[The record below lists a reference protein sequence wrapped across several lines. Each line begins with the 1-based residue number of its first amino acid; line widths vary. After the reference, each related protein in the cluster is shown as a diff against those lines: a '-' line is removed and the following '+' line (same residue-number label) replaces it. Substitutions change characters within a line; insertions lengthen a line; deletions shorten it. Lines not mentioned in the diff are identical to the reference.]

1 MARTLFFV
9 MLISSVVRSQSYR
22 FQRIGLEEGLTQLS
36 VMSIV
41 QDREG
46 FLWFGTWDGL
56 NRYDGYEFVRY
67 RHDPDDS
74 SSLSVNSIICMTE
87 AADGRLWIGT
97 SNRGVNVFERRS
109 GTVIRLPFGSFDELG
124 PSQFA
129 RLDGDTIGLA
139 SKYGLLKY
147 VAGSPLITPVHA
159 GPDAHVASVLRTRS
173 GGLLT
178 VFSRGV
184 RMMSVSGEEMYVPF
198 HPDSIG
204 VSAATRLYHAAEDRF
219 GRFWISTD
227 GAGLLEFDTVQMR
240 IVRPRYE
247 TMTER
252 SFRFVM
258 EDSQGRFW
266 AATESGLFLAEFDR
280 DGPARRLLRFRRVD
294 DGGIGIANSIVY
306 ALLED
311 RTGVLWFGTKIG
323 IFALP
328 PERKRFVPLPV
339 PFLRPGPFSGRF
351 PLALHV
357 TDDSSVWVGTQKE
370 LFRFDRR
377 MSQWRT
383 YTTKNAGLSSEGIH
397 WIYRDRNGRLW
408 TGNRYGLNRYEEELD
423 RFLPV
428 LFSGDISERAGENKI
443 YAITEDDH
451 SRLWI
456 ATTRGIVRYQ
466 PETGTWD
473 RILNDTPVESQGH
486 RYILSLLVEDSTAWA
501 GTNARGLVR
510 LRTDDG
516 SIDTVLLRPTASS
529 PGVPVTC
536 LHRGRDGV
544 LWAATM
550 GMGLVRIDET
560 GGSFSIRRFM
570 TKEGMV
576 NDYAYGILED
586 DDGCLWISTNGGL
599 SRFDPRTAEF
609 RNFTS
614 RDGLPLDEFNQNS
627 YFQDPDGTMYFGG
640 MGGVVRFHPGT
651 IGRNTVPPPVAI
663 TRFAVMNR
671 PRDSLLSAT
680 EAVLRHTENFF
691 SFEFSALNFE
701 VPQNNRYAYRLEGLE
716 TAWNDAGTR
725 RFANYTDIGPGEYTF
740 RVKASNNDGVWNE
753 EGASFRIVIV
763 PPFWATWW
771 FRTFAMLLF
780 GGTVGG
786 FVRFRA
792 NRIYRRRLERLE
804 QDRRIAEER
813 QRTRDIIAR
822 DLHDDLASTVGS
834 AGLFVETAR
843 RRLDSDPAAV
853 REFLD
858 KTSGILSDAEEA
870 MSDIVWSVSPKHDT
884 LQSLVSRLRLVT
896 ADHCR
901 ARGLRQ
907 SVEAGGDLTAAVS
920 DDVRRGFY
928 LIFKEALTNVVRHAH
943 ATEIRVTFSA
953 EPDSIRLTVA
963 DDGTGIATESDGGRL
978 GGNGMH
984 NMRKRAEEMGAVFTV
999 QARESGGTIISVIKQ
1014 MTQTGH

>member
-1 MARTLFFV
+1 MARAFIIV
-9 MLISSVVRSQSYR
+9 MFLSSMVRSQPYR

-87 AADGRLWIGT
+87 AVDGRLWLGT

-109 GTVIRLPFGSFDELG
+109 GKVIRLPFGSADEMG
-124 PSQFA
+124 PCQFVN
-129 RLDGDTIGLA
+129 LEGDTIGLA
-139 SKYGLLKY
+139 SKYGVLKY
-147 VAGSPLITPVHA
+147 VAGRPLDPPVHDNFSA
-159 GPDAHVASVLRTRS
+159 QVASVLRIRS
-173 GGLLT
+173 GALLT
-178 VFSRGV
+178 VYSRGI
-184 RMMSVSGEEMYVPF
+184 RSKSVSGEETFVPF
-198 HPDSIG
+198 HPDSLG

-219 GRFWISTD
+219 GRVWISTD
-227 GAGLLEFDTVQMR
+227 GAGLLEFDIVQMR

-247 TMTER
+247 SMTER

-280 DGPARRLLRFRRVD
+280 DGPSRRLLRFRRVD

-306 ALLED
+306 TLLED
-311 RTGVLWFGTKIG
+311 RTGVLWFGAKIG

-328 PERKRFVPLPV
+328 PERKRFVTLPV
-339 PFLRPGPFSGRF
+339 PFLQPGPYSGRF
-351 PLALHV
+351 PLALRV
-357 TDDSSVWVGTQKE
+357 TDDSSIWVGTQKE
-370 LFRFDRR
+370 LFRYDRR
-377 MSQWRT
+377 SSRWRT
-383 YTTKNAGLSSEGIH
+383 YTPKNAGLSSEGIH

-408 TGNRYGLNRYEEELD
+408 TGNRYGLNRYEGVLD
-423 RFLPV
+423 RFRPV
-428 LFSGDISERAGENKI
+428 LFPGDISERAGANKI
-443 YAITEDDH
+443 YAITEDDRA
-451 SRLWI
+451 RLWL
-456 ATTRGIVRYQ
+456 ATTRGIVRYE
-466 PETGTWD
+466 PSTGMWD
-473 RILNDTPVESQGH
+473 RILNDAPADSQGH
-486 RYILSLLVEDSTAWA
+486 RYILSMLVEDSTAWA

-510 LRTDDG
+510 LRTVDG

-536 LHRGRDGV
+536 LYRGRDGV

-560 GGSFSIRRFM
+560 GGSFSVRRFM
-570 TKEGMV
+570 TKEGLV

-614 RDGLPLDEFNQNS
+614 HDGLPLNEFNQNS
-627 YFQDPDGTMYFGG
+627 YFQDAGGKMYFGG

-651 IGRNTVPPPVAI
+651 FGRNTVPPPVAI

-671 PRDSLLSAT
+671 PRDSLLSA
-680 EAVLRHTENFF
+680 AGVVLLHTENFF

-716 TAWNDAGTR
+716 TAWNEAGTR

-771 FRTFAMLLF
+771 FRTLAVLLF

-786 FVRFRA
+786 LVRYRA
-792 NRIYRRRLERLE
+792 NRMFRRRLERME
-804 QDRRIAEER
+804 QVRRIAEER

-822 DLHDDLASTVGS
+822 DLHDELASTVGS

-853 REFLD
+853 REFLE

-896 ADHCR
+896 ADLCR

-907 SVEAGGDLTAAVS
+907 SVEADGDLTAPVS
-920 DDVRRGFY
+920 DDVRRGLY
-928 LIFKEALTNVVRHAH
+928 LIFKEALRNVLRHAR
-943 ATEIRVTFSA
+943 ATEVRVTFFA
-953 EPDSIRLTVA
+953 GPERILLTVA
-963 DDGTGIATESDGGRL
+963 DDGTGITTVSDDGRL

-999 QARESGGTIISVIKQ
+999 QAGERGGTIVSVIKQ